1 MHRDSN
7 ISFPVFLC
15 SALLQEECM
24 FWISLLLPLA
34 VITMILQMRRVL
46 RKRAGQAFHPDDV
59 QHNLTL
65 RELTVREKLESH
77 GWL

>member
-1 MHRDSN
+1 M
-7 ISFPVFLC
+7 
-15 SALLQEECM
+15 
-24 FWISLLLPLA
+24 PLA

-46 RKRAGQAFHPDDV
+46 RKRAGEPFHPDDV

>member
-1 MHRDSN
+1 
-7 ISFPVFLC
+7 
-15 SALLQEECM
+15 M

-46 RKRAGQAFHPDDV
+46 RKRAGEAFHPDDV

>member
-1 MHRDSN
+1 
-7 ISFPVFLC
+7 
-15 SALLQEECM
+15 M

-46 RKRAGQAFHPDDV
+46 RKRAGEPFHPDDV